1 MGVTVQVRNL
11 DESAGEKLRAA
22 AASRGLSLSA
32 YLRQEL
38 TRLADEVD
46 ARNRLGGPIPALA
59 GIDTQEVVAMIH
71 DDRKGR

>member
-1 MGVTVQVRNL
+1 MGATVQVRNL
-11 DESAGEKLRAA
+11 DESVQQKLRAA
-22 AASRGLSLSA
+22 AISRGLSLSA

-59 GIDTQEVVAMIH
+59 GINPREVVAMIH
-71 DDRKGR
+71 DDRKAR